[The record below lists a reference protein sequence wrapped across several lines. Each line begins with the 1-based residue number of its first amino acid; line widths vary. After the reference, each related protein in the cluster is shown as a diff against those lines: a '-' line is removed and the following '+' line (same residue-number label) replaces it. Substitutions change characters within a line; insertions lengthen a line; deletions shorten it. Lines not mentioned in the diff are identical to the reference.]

1 MSNTEIAQK
10 VQDLKELKS
19 MAEELAA
26 EIDALEDAV
35 KAEMSARSVD
45 ELNTGLFT
53 VRYKTV
59 AGSRFDTKAFKADQP
74 ELAAR
79 YTKSTQ
85 SSRFTIC

>member
-1 MSNTEIAQK
+1 MSNAEIAQK

-19 MAEELAA
+19 MADELAA
-26 EIDALEDAV
+26 EIAALEDAV
-35 KAEMSARSVD
+35 KAEMAARRVD

-59 AGSRFDTKAFKADQP
+59 TGSRFDTKAFRAEQP

-79 YTKSTQ
+79 YTKATQ
-85 SSRFTIC
+85 SSRFTVC

>member
-10 VQDLKELKS
+10 VQDLKELKC
-19 MAEELAA
+19 MAEELAG
-26 EIDALEDAV
+26 EIAALEDAV

-53 VRYKTV
+53 VRYKTIT
-59 AGSRFDTKAFKADQP
+59 GSRFDSKTFKAENP

-79 YTKSTQ
+79 YTKPTQ

>member
-1 MSNTEIAQK
+1 MSNAEIAKK

-19 MAEELAA
+19 MSEELAE
-26 EIDALEDAV
+26 EIAALEDAV
-35 KAEMSARSVD
+35 KAEIIARGVD

-53 VRYKTV
+53 VRYKNVTS
-59 AGSRFDTKAFKADQP
+59 SRLDTKAFKAEQP

-79 YTKSTQ
+79 YTKPTQ